1 MDNNEILK
9 KLRIALELRDDDIIE
24 ILRLA
29 DFTISK
35 SELTALF
42 RKEDHPNYKNCGDQI
57 MRNFLRGLIIYKRGP
72 FPGQNVAADHLKTEP
87 KKIVLRKSGDIQK
100 LDKK

>member
-29 DFTISK
+29 EFTISK
-35 SELTALF
+35 SELSALF

-57 MRNFLRGLIIYKRGP
+57 MRNFLRGLIIFKRGP
-72 FPGQNVAADHLKTEP
+72 FPNQKGPEEGEKKDK
-87 KKIVLRKSGDIQK
+87 KKIVLRKADDRQG
-100 LDKK
+100 LDE

>member
-35 SELTALF
+35 SELSALF

-57 MRNFLRGLIIYKRGP
+57 MRNFLRGLIMYKRGAQ
-72 FPGQNVAADHLKTEP
+72 PGREVSEEGEQKDK
-87 KKIVLRKSGDIQK
+87 KKIVLRKADDRQG
-100 LDKK
+100 LDE